1 MSSDKSTASIAS
13 FPEGFKEVCKAILPS
28 IWRGTPVRCVC
39 VRACVHVCVRA
50 CVHVAVFVCVSVC
63 V

>member
-39 VRACVHVCVRA
+39 VRACVHV
-50 CVHVAVFVCVSVC
+50 AVYVCVSVC